1 MNIGKIIRK
10 LRISMNLTQE
20 ALAAKLY
27 VERSTIAKWESG
39 QAKPRADTLIKLAAV
54 LGCTVDE
61 LLKGEE
67 NGENTK

>member
-1 MNIGKIIRK
+1 MIKKYREK
-10 LRISMNLTQE
+10 ANLTQE

-39 QAKPRADTLIKLAAV
+39 QAKPRADTLMKLAAV

-61 LLKGEE
+61 LLKGE
-67 NGENTK
+67 NKKPAKNQQTLS

>member
-1 MNIGKIIRK
+1 MIKKYREK
-10 LRISMNLTQE
+10 ANLTQE

-39 QAKPRADTLIKLAAV
+39 HAKPRADTLMKLAAV
-54 LGCTVDE
+54 FGCTVDE

-67 NGENTK
+67 HGQSRIS